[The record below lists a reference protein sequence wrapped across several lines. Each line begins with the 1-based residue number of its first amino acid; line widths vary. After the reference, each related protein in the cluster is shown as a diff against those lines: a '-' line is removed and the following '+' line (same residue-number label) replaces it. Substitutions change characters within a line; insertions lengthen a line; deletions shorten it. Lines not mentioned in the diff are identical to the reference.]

1 MLHIA
6 WSPEYCHPLPP
17 GHRFPMEKYELLP
30 QQLLYEGTVEESN
43 FFKPKA
49 VAENLI
55 LAAHEADYW
64 NRLNQLQLSRSEER
78 ATGFPLS
85 RALVDR
91 EVLIAGGSVEATDF
105 AMKHSIAINI
115 AGGTHHA
122 YSNRGEGFC
131 LLNDQ
136 AIAAKY
142 LQKSGLAQHV
152 LIIDLDVHQGNGT
165 AEIFEGDS
173 SVFTFSMHGAKNYPH
188 RKEKSD
194 LDVGLADGTSDK
206 EYLQTLKISLDQILN
221 LFEPDFIM
229 YQSGVDVLESDKLGR
244 LSLTM
249 DGVRMRDQTILTLA
263 KELGVP
269 MICSMG
275 GGYSQKISQIIEAH
289 SQVYRLAQE
298 IFF

>member
-6 WSPEYCHPLPP
+6 WSPEYCHPLPY

-30 QQLLYEGTVEESN
+30 QQLMYEGTVDESN
-43 FFKPKA
+43 FFKPNP
-49 VAENLI
+49 VSENLI
-55 LAAHEADYW
+55 LEAHDSDYW
-64 NRLNQLQLSRSEER
+64 NRLNSLQLTRSEER

-85 RALVDR
+85 RTLVDR
-91 EVLIAGGSVEATDF
+91 EVLIAGGSVDAAVY
-105 AMKHSIAINI
+105 AMENKIAMNI

-136 AIAAKY
+136 AIAARY
-142 LQKSGLAQHV
+142 LQKKGLAQKI

-165 AEIFEGDS
+165 AEIFENDP

-188 RKEKSD
+188 RKERSD
-194 LDVGLADGTSDK
+194 LDVGLEDGTSDK
-206 EYLQTLKISLDQILN
+206 EYLKTLKISIDQILKN
-221 LFEPDFIM
+221 FEPDFIL
-229 YQSGVDVLESDKLGR
+229 YQSGVDVLGSDKLGR

-249 DGVRMRDQTILTLA
+249 EGVRMRDQIILSLA
-263 KELGVP
+263 KELGLP

-275 GGYSQKISQIIEAH
+275 GGYSEKISHIIEAH

-298 IFF
+298 LFF

>member
-30 QQLLYEGTVEESN
+30 QQLMYEGTVNESN
-43 FFKPKA
+43 FFSPMP
-49 VAENLI
+49 VSEDLI
-55 LAAHEADYW
+55 LEAHDSDYW
-64 NRLNQLQLSRSEER
+64 QKLDKLSLSRSEER

-85 RALVDR
+85 RALVER
-91 EVLIAGGSVEATDF
+91 EILIAGGSVEATKYALEHKI
-105 AMKHSIAINI
+105 AMNI

-142 LQKSGLAQHV
+142 LQKKGLAENI

-194 LDVGLADGTSDK
+194 LDVGLEDGTSDK
-206 EYLQTLKISLDQILN
+206 EYLNTLRSSLDKILN
-221 LFEPDFIM
+221 KFEPDFIM
-229 YQSGVDVLESDKLGR
+229 YQSGVDVLASDKLGR
-244 LSLTM
+244 LALTM
-249 DGVRMRDQTILTLA
+249 DGVKKRDHIVLSLVH
-263 KELGVP
+263 ELGLP

-275 GGYSQKISQIIEAH
+275 GGYSKKISHIIEAH

-298 IFF
+298 IFY

>member
-30 QQLLYEGTVEESN
+30 QQLMYEGTVDESN
-43 FFKPKA
+43 FFKPKPA
-49 VAENLI
+49 SVDLI
-55 LAAHEADYW
+55 LEAHDSDYW
-64 NRLNQLQLSRSEER
+64 NRLSNLQLTRSEER

-91 EVLIAGGSVEATDF
+91 EILIAGGSVEAATY
-105 AMKHSIAINI
+105 AMENKIAMNI

-136 AIAAKY
+136 AIATKY
-142 LQKSGLAQHV
+142 LQKNGLAENI

-194 LDVGLADGTSDK
+194 LDVGLEDGTSDK
-206 EYLQTLKISLDQILN
+206 EYLKKLKSSLNQILN
-221 LFEPDFIM
+221 KFEPDFMM
-229 YQSGVDVLESDKLGR
+229 YQSGVDVLASDKLGR
-244 LSLTM
+244 LALTM
-249 DGVRMRDQTILTLA
+249 EGVKMRDQIILSLA
-263 KELGVP
+263 KQLGLP

-275 GGYSQKISQIIEAH
+275 GGYSEKISHIIEAH

>member
-6 WSPEYCHPLPP
+6 WSPEYCHPLPT

-30 QQLLYEGTVEESN
+30 QQLMYEGTVDESN
-43 FFKPKA
+43 FFKPKPA
-49 VAENLI
+49 SEGLI
-55 LAAHEADYW
+55 LEAHDSDYW
-64 NRLNQLQLSRSEER
+64 NRLNSLQLTRSEER

-91 EVLIAGGSVEATDF
+91 EVLIAGGSVEAAVY
-105 AMKHSIAINI
+105 AMENKIAMNI

-136 AIAAKY
+136 AIAARY
-142 LQKSGLAQHV
+142 LQKKGLIQKI

-165 AEIFEGDS
+165 AEIFKDDP

-194 LDVGLADGTSDK
+194 LDVGLEDGTSDK
-206 EYLQTLKISLDQILN
+206 EYLKTLNISLDQILN
-221 LFEPDFIM
+221 RFEPDFIM

-249 DGVRMRDQTILTLA
+249 EGVRMRDDIILSLS
-263 KELGVP
+263 KELGLP

-275 GGYSQKISQIIEAH
+275 GGYSEKISQIIEAH

>member
-30 QQLLYEGTVEESN
+30 QQLLYEGTVEESS

-194 LDVGLADGTSDK
+194 LDVGLADGTTDK

>member
-6 WSPEYCHPLPP
+6 WSPEYCHPLPS

-30 QQLLYEGTVEESN
+30 QQLIYEGTVDEGN
-43 FFKPKA
+43 FFKPNP
-49 VAENLI
+49 VSEDLI
-55 LAAHEADYW
+55 LEAHDSDYW
-64 NRLNQLQLSRSEER
+64 NRLNSLQLTRSEER

-91 EVLIAGGSVEATDF
+91 EVLIAGGSVDAAVY
-105 AMKHSIAINI
+105 AMENKIAMNI

-142 LQKSGLAQHV
+142 LQRKGLVQKI

-165 AEIFEGDS
+165 AEIFENDP

-188 RKEKSD
+188 RKERSD
-194 LDVGLADGTSDK
+194 LDVGLEDGTSDK
-206 EYLQTLKISLDQILN
+206 EYLKTLKISLNQILKK
-221 LFEPDFIM
+221 FEPDFIM
-229 YQSGVDVLESDKLGR
+229 YQSGVDVLGSDKLGR

-249 DGVRMRDQTILTLA
+249 EGVRMRDQIILLLA
-263 KELGVP
+263 KELGLP

-275 GGYSQKISQIIEAH
+275 GGYSEKISHIIEAH

-298 IFF
+298 LFF

>member
-6 WSPEYCHPLPP
+6 WSPEYCHPLPT

-30 QQLLYEGTVEESN
+30 QQLMYEGTVDESN
-43 FFKPKA
+43 FFKPKPA
-49 VAENLI
+49 SEGLI
-55 LAAHEADYW
+55 LEAHDSDYW
-64 NRLNQLQLSRSEER
+64 NRLNSLQLTRSEER

-91 EVLIAGGSVEATDF
+91 EVLIAGGSVDAAVY
-105 AMKHSIAINI
+105 AMENKIAMNI

-136 AIAAKY
+136 AIAARY
-142 LQKSGLAQHV
+142 LQKKGLIQKI

-165 AEIFEGDS
+165 AEIFKDDP

-194 LDVGLADGTSDK
+194 LDVGLEDGTSDK
-206 EYLQTLKISLDQILN
+206 EYLKTLNISLDQILN
-221 LFEPDFIM
+221 RFEPDFIM

-249 DGVRMRDQTILTLA
+249 EGVRMRDDIILSLS
-263 KELGVP
+263 KELGLP

-275 GGYSQKISQIIEAH
+275 GGYSEKISQIIEAH

>member
-1 MLHIA
+1 
-6 WSPEYCHPLPP
+6 
-17 GHRFPMEKYELLP
+17 MEKYELLP
-30 QQLLYEGTVEESN
+30 QQLMYEGTVDESN
-43 FFKPKA
+43 FFKPKPA
-49 VAENLI
+49 SVDLI
-55 LAAHEADYW
+55 LEAHDSDYW
-64 NRLNQLQLSRSEER
+64 NRLSNLQLTRSEER

-91 EVLIAGGSVEATDF
+91 EILIAGGSVEAATY
-105 AMKHSIAINI
+105 AMENEIAMNI

-136 AIAAKY
+136 AIATKY
-142 LQKSGLAQHV
+142 LQKNGLAENI

-194 LDVGLADGTSDK
+194 LDVGLEDGTSDK
-206 EYLQTLKISLDQILN
+206 EYLKKLKSSLDQILN
-221 LFEPDFIM
+221 KFEPDFMM
-229 YQSGVDVLESDKLGR
+229 YQSGVDVLASDKLGR
-244 LSLTM
+244 LALTM
-249 DGVRMRDQTILTLA
+249 EGVKKRDHIILSLA
-263 KELGVP
+263 KELGLP

-275 GGYSQKISQIIEAH
+275 GGYSEKISHIIEAH

>member
-6 WSPEYCHPLPP
+6 WSPEYCHPLPT

-30 QQLLYEGTVEESN
+30 QQLMYEGTVDESN
-43 FFKPKA
+43 FFKPKPA
-49 VAENLI
+49 SEGLI
-55 LAAHEADYW
+55 LEAHDSDYW
-64 NRLNQLQLSRSEER
+64 NRLNSLQLTRSEER

-91 EVLIAGGSVEATDF
+91 EVLIAGGSVDAAVYALENKI
-105 AMKHSIAINI
+105 AMNI

-136 AIAAKY
+136 AIAARY
-142 LQKSGLAQHV
+142 LQKKGLIQKI

-165 AEIFEGDS
+165 AEIFKDDP

-194 LDVGLADGTSDK
+194 LDVGLEDGTSDK
-206 EYLQTLKISLDQILN
+206 EYLKTLNISLDQILN
-221 LFEPDFIM
+221 RFEPDFIM

-249 DGVRMRDQTILTLA
+249 EGVRMRDDIILSLS
-263 KELGVP
+263 KELGLP

-275 GGYSQKISQIIEAH
+275 GGYSEKISQIIEAH

>member
-1 MLHIA
+1 MLRIS
-6 WSPEYCHPLPP
+6 WSPKYCHPLPAD
-17 GHRFPMEKYELLP
+17 HRFPMEKYELLP
-30 QQLLYEGTVEESN
+30 QQLKYEGTVEEGN
-43 FFKPKA
+43 FFRPNP
-49 VAENLI
+49 VTEDLI
-55 LAAHEADYW
+55 LEAHDSDYW
-64 NRLNQLQLSRSEER
+64 NRLNNLQLTRSEER

-91 EVLIAGGSVEATDF
+91 EVVIAGGSVEAVEYALKHKI
-105 AMKHSIAINI
+105 AMNI

-136 AIAAKY
+136 AIAARY
-142 LQKSGLAQHV
+142 LQKKGLAQKI

-165 AEIFEGDS
+165 AEIFEGDP

-194 LDVGLADGTSDK
+194 LDVGLEDGTSDK
-206 EYLQTLKISLDQILN
+206 EYLKILKISLDHILKR
-221 LFEPDFIM
+221 FEPDFIM

-249 DGVRMRDQTILTLA
+249 EGIKKRDRIVLSLSHELA
-263 KELGVP
+263 VP

-275 GGYSQKISQIIEAH
+275 GGYSEKISQIIEAH